1 MEENAQFV
9 EELRKA
15 IADFDT
21 YEHGMNV
28 LDTDYENF
36 LMLYH
41 CREDEVHIDE
51 YNKII

>member
-28 LDTDYENF
+28 LDTDYENY
-36 LMLYH
+36 LAAYL
-41 CREDEVHIDE
+41 CEQVPAELSAD
-51 YNKII
+51 KK